1 MSDEIKLVVGEY
13 YFDSD
18 GKVVGPMKYYSNSG
32 LPEYSFWDGHI
43 IRKENGWANDSREDL
58 PTIHKHIPK
67 SDSNHPDHAQWLV
80 DTHHTAERKMFD
92 ATTVWSNYNSPP
104 TKKQKYI
111 KFVEDTLTELTEVIR
126 RKNEDYSYGDD
137 PFANFNKSK
146 DVGIDPLAGLFLR
159 MQDKQQRIAAFL
171 QRGDLKV
178 EGEGIEDAF
187 MDTIGYSLLALGMLN
202 FDKEESDEVGL

>member
-1 MSDEIKLVVGEY
+1 MSELKLVVGEY
-13 YFDSD
+13 YYDSE
-18 GKVVGPMKYYSNSG
+18 GKVVGPMTFNLESQTLYR
-32 LPEYSFWDGHI
+32 FWDGHFF
-43 IRKENGWANDSREDL
+43 RKENGYATDSGEGL

-80 DTHHTAERKMFD
+80 NTHHTAERKMFD
-92 ATTVWSNYNSPP
+92 FTTVEWGNYNSPP
-104 TKKQKYI
+104 TKKQKYVE
-111 KFVEDTLTELTEVIR
+111 FVEDTLTKLTEVIR

-187 MDTIGYSLLALGMLN
+187 MDTIGYSLLALGMLH